1 MLIEVGSLAALGS
14 YLFRRQ
20 KKGGFANIIS
30 ASVDSYSI
38 VKPRGGSVT
47 EISEILGGPRILY
60 LLQKLS
66 ELAVALG
73 GSESNHRV
81 NPL

>member
-1 MLIEVGSLAALGS
+1 MHWVVICFAAK
-14 YLFRRQ
+14 

-38 VKPRGGSVT
+38 ILEKLSPAGGSVT
-47 EISEILGGPRILY
+47 EIGEILGGPRILY

-66 ELAVALG
+66 ELAVALS